1 MVVARR
7 VPQDESSG
15 MTRTNHDLRRA
26 TVCVVGLGYVGLPLA
41 EAFSRKLR
49 VIGFDVNAGKIDQL
63 RQRNGDADQGMLNA
77 GPDASVHSSPASVTL
92 TSDPVHISEADF
104 VIICVPTPVS
114 KSKEPDLS
122 FVENAAVTVSQNM
135 KKGSTVV
142 LESTV
147 YPGAT
152 EEFVKPI
159 LERAGFKCGRDFR
172 LAYSSERVNP
182 ADDEHAIG
190 TVTKVV
196 SGMDEETTDL
206 VARLYRMVAPS
217 VFRAKSI
224 RAAEASKLVENIQRD
239 MNIAVI
245 NELAVMFTKMGL
257 RTRDVLEAAETKW
270 NFHRYTPGMVGGH
283 CIAVDPY
290 YLVHKAKESGHLSNL
305 ILAGRGTNDYMP
317 TYIAGLALDGLETVG
332 KMPAGS
338 RALVVGLT
346 YKENVADTRE
356 APAETLIAELMQRG
370 VEVFAYDPLVEGVA
384 HRFHAHEVDSIHDVS
399 ELDCIIVTLVHDCM
413 KWLTLETLEGCC
425 NGTPV
430 LIDVRGFFDREEAVH
445 KGFHYRT
452 L

>member
-159 LERAGFKCGRDFR
+159 LERADFKCGRDFR

-190 TVTKVV
+190 SVTKVV

-224 RAAEASKLVENIQRD
+224 RFPSRVVPDL
-239 MNIAVI
+239 
-245 NELAVMFTKMGL
+245 
-257 RTRDVLEAAETKW
+257 
-270 NFHRYTPGMVGGH
+270 
-283 CIAVDPY
+283 
-290 YLVHKAKESGHLSNL
+290 
-305 ILAGRGTNDYMP
+305 
-317 TYIAGLALDGLETVG
+317 
-332 KMPAGS
+332 GS
-338 RALVVGLT
+338 R
-346 YKENVADTRE
+346 
-356 APAETLIAELMQRG
+356 
-370 VEVFAYDPLVEGVA
+370 
-384 HRFHAHEVDSIHDVS
+384 SS
-399 ELDCIIVTLVHDCM
+399 
-413 KWLTLETLEGCC
+413 
-425 NGTPV
+425 
-430 LIDVRGFFDREEAVH
+430 
-445 KGFHYRT
+445 
-452 L
+452 